1 MSPRSISVLALTA
14 LVGCGG
20 GLRAP
25 TEADFQAIARAEA
38 RQDAALGRLH
48 QAASPGAAERAAV
61 EACLAA
67 DDLCE
72 RASRL
77 DDHDARARCRLA
89 RRRCRDAHA
98 EAAAREAA
106 P

>member
-1 MSPRSISVLALTA
+1 MLGLTA
-14 LVGCGG
+14 LFGCGG

-25 TEADFQAIARAEA
+25 TEADFQVIARAEA

-48 QAASPGAAERAAV
+48 QAASPAAAERAAL
-61 EACLAA
+61 EACEAA

-72 RASRL
+72 RAVRL
-77 DDHDARARCRLA
+77 DDYDARARCRMA

-98 EAAAREAA
+98 EAASREAG